1 MVIVAQLCEYTKSHW
16 IVHFKWV
23 DCVVCAL
30 FFNKAVVVFKN
41 KGRKRGREGRRKE
54 GQGPFAPHH
63 FLHPPTGLRIR
74 SILCPKL
81 QRSLLLHGNSW
92 LWSISSPYRQERS
105 VSMRVKPKWPGGSD
119 GKESAYNARDPGLIP
134 GSGRFPGGGNGY
146 LLQYSCLEN
155 SMDREA
161 RGATVHVIAK
171 R

>member
-105 VSMRVKPKWPGGSD
+105 VSMRVKPKWPGGLLHPPTITAECPRPSRRLWA
-119 GKESAYNARDPGLIP
+119 GR
-134 GSGRFPGGGNGY
+134 SGHCRNH
-146 LLQYSCLEN
+146 LQPRSNRTALDFTINLSRCLN
-155 SMDREA
+155 SPR
-161 RGATVHVIAK
+161 
-171 R
+171 